1 MHRDVASAVD
11 DILRG
16 EPPQREMRERLPDGS
31 LRTWTEHVP
40 RPARSDAVGLPLR
53 ESQFARDTRDD
64 GGNRRSSRGPLAG
77 AAPRSRW
84 WEERREG
91 ERNGRRQSAP
101 DASAI
106 ADPANEAGSGWLDP
120 ELARSAALFRENHDE
135 DEGEAENR
143 GAPLP
148 PADPSLFRKRRIYPF
163 GVSRVR
169 LEQAI
174 REMGLPAVISKSEQ
188 EADALLVL
196 KNMYRKQPDRIDAA
210 RQAGIPVFLL
220 RSAGVDRIREAL
232 LDLFGPD
239 IARAQA
245 TVRPPEA

>member
-1 MHRDVASAVD
+1 
-11 DILRG
+11 
-16 EPPQREMRERLPDGS
+16 MRERLPDGS
-31 LRTWTEHVP
+31 LRTWTEHTP
-40 RPARSDAVGLPLR
+40 RAARSDAVGLPLR
-53 ESQFARDTRDD
+53 ESQFARDVRDMRDMRDD
-64 GGNRRSSRGPLAG
+64 GGNRRSSRSPLAG
-77 AAPRSRW
+77 APPREPW
-84 WEERREG
+84 WEDRRERN
-91 ERNGRRQSAP
+91 ERNGRRRP
-101 DASAI
+101 GPEASAGM
-106 ADPANEAGSGWLDP
+106 ADTGSMAREAGSGWLDP
-120 ELARSAALFRENHDE
+120 ELARSAALFQERENNDA
-135 DEGEAENR
+135 EAADAAK
-143 GAPLP
+143 APP
-148 PADPSLFRKRRIYPF
+148 DPALFRKRRIYPF

-245 TVRPPEA
+245 TIRPPEA